1 MVIVNTTTEQMRL
14 EEEIKQSKFANEKQK
29 AIINIIYTA
38 NWISSIQHK
47 IFKKNRLTAPQY
59 NVLRI
64 LKGHAPQALT
74 VSSIQERMLDKMS
87 NASRLV
93 DKLVEKGFAERT
105 TNKDDRRQVDVVI
118 APGGVAVL
126 KKIAPDLA
134 KFHDETITVSEE
146 NAESVNK
153 VLDHFRG

>member
-1 MVIVNTTTEQMRL
+1 MIL
-14 EEEIKQSKFANEKQK
+14 EEEIKQSKFESEKQK

-47 IFKKNRLTAPQY
+47 IFKKNKLTAPQY

-64 LKGHAPQALT
+64 LRGHSPKPLT

-93 DKLVEKGFAERT
+93 DKLVEKGFAKRT
-105 TNKDDRRQVDVVI
+105 TNNVDRRQVDVVI
-118 APGGVAVL
+118 DKGGLAVL
-126 KKIAPDLA
+126 KKIEPDLS
-134 KFHDETITVSEE
+134 KFHDETVTMGEKDAKSLTE
-146 NAESVNK
+146 
-153 VLDHFRG
+153 VLDKMRG